1 MNNKKDNK
9 EENDLPDTSNFF
21 ISYNDVKNNKSD
33 NSRFLAF
40 SSTESGP
47 PSPDD
52 KPVGGGPPS
61 PDDKPVGGGPP
72 SPDDKPVGG
81 GPPSPDDKPVGG
93 GPPSPDD
100 KPVGGGPPS
109 PDDKPVG
116 GGPPSPDDKPVGGGP
131 PSPDDKPVGGGPPP
145 TKYRKNIKHKI
156 NNEISSSI
164 TKIFKKNRVGHINKK
179 IIYSA
184 IGIIAVAVIIMIFS
198 QESDF
203 KISPPKFNQGAVT
216 EAKALEISLKNV
228 SVANID
234 NNNIKINTIFD
245 VYNPNEGTLILEN
258 INYNINLDK
267 IRIASGEIGT
277 RPEGFV
283 DSQEGI
289 YPIIGNGTVTL
300 KDQKTIEKD
309 NRIDNVWNKI
319 ADESSSFQVNGSFA
333 YKQTSTFQAHGGE
346 IDFSLKYP

>member
-1 MNNKKDNK
+1 MNNKKNNK

-33 NSRFLAF
+33 NSKFLAF

-47 PSPDD
+47 P
-52 KPVGGGPPS
+52 PS
-61 PDDKPVGGGPP
+61 PDDKPVGGEGPPP
-72 SPDDKPVGG
+72 SP
-81 GPPSPDDKPVGG
+81 
-93 GPPSPDD
+93 
-100 KPVGGGPPS
+100 
-109 PDDKPVG
+109 
-116 GGPPSPDDKPVGGGP
+116 
-131 PSPDDKPVGGGPPP
+131 
-145 TKYRKNIKHKI
+145 TKYSKNIKHKI

>member
-1 MNNKKDNK
+1 LNNKKDNK

-21 ISYNDVKNNKSD
+21 ISYNDGKNNKSD
-33 NSRFLAF
+33 NSRFFAF

-47 PSPDD
+47 PPPPDD
-52 KPVGGGPPS
+52 KPVGGGEGGPPPP
-61 PDDKPVGGGPP
+61 PDDKPVGGG
-72 SPDDKPVGG
+72 
-81 GPPSPDDKPVGG
+81 GPPS
-93 GPPSPDD
+93 
-100 KPVGGGPPS
+100 
-109 PDDKPVG
+109 
-116 GGPPSPDDKPVGGGP
+116 
-131 PSPDDKPVGGGPPP
+131 
-145 TKYRKNIKHKI
+145 TKYSKNIKHKI
-156 NNEISSSI
+156 NNEISPI
-164 TKIFKKNRVGHINKK
+164 TKIFKKNRIGHINKK

-198 QESDF
+198 QGSDF
-203 KISPPKFNQGAVT
+203 KISPPKFNQGALT

-234 NNNIKINTIFD
+234 NNIIKINTIFD

-333 YKQTSTFQAHGGE
+333 YKQTSTFQAHAGE
-346 IDFSLKYP
+346 NDFSFIYP

>member
-1 MNNKKDNK
+1 LNNKKDNK

-21 ISYNDVKNNKSD
+21 HISYNDGKDNRND

-40 SSTESGP
+40 SSTGSGP
-47 PSPDD
+47 PADD
-52 KPVGGGPPS
+52 KPVGPPA
-61 PDDKPVGGGPP
+61 DDKPVGPP
-72 SPDDKPVGG
+72 ADDKPVG
-81 GPPSPDDKPVGG
+81 PPADDKPVG
-93 GPPSPDD
+93 PPA
-100 KPVGGGPPS
+100 
-109 PDDKPVG
+109 
-116 GGPPSPDDKPVGGGP
+116 
-131 PSPDDKPVGGGPPP
+131 
-145 TKYRKNIKHKI
+145 KYSNDIKHKI
-156 NNEISSSI
+156 NNEISAI
-164 TKIFKKNRVGHINKK
+164 TKIIKKYRVGHINKK

-228 SVANID
+228 SVTNID
-234 NNNIKINTIFD
+234 NNTIKINTIFD

-258 INYNINLDK
+258 INYNVNLDK
-267 IRIASGEIGT
+267 IRIASGDIGQ

-300 KDQKTIEKD
+300 KDEKTIEKD

-319 ADESSSFQVNGSFA
+319 ANKSSSFQVNGGFA
-333 YKQTSTFQAHGGE
+333 YKQTSSFQAHGGE
-346 IDFSLKYP
+346 IDFNMVYP

>member
-1 MNNKKDNK
+1 MNNKKNNK

-33 NSRFLAF
+33 NSKFLAF

-47 PSPDD
+47 P
-52 KPVGGGPPS
+52 PS
-61 PDDKPVGGGPP
+61 PDDKPVGGGGPPP
-72 SPDDKPVGG
+72 SP
-81 GPPSPDDKPVGG
+81 
-93 GPPSPDD
+93 
-100 KPVGGGPPS
+100 
-109 PDDKPVG
+109 
-116 GGPPSPDDKPVGGGP
+116 
-131 PSPDDKPVGGGPPP
+131 
-145 TKYRKNIKHKI
+145 TKYSKNIKHKI
-156 NNEISSSI
+156 NHEISSSI

>member
-1 MNNKKDNK
+1 LNNKKDNK

-52 KPVGGGPPS
+52 KPVR
-61 PDDKPVGGGPP
+61 
-72 SPDDKPVGG
+72 G

-145 TKYRKNIKHKI
+145 TKYSKNIKHKI
-156 NNEISSSI
+156 NDEISSSI

-184 IGIIAVAVIIMIFS
+184 IGI
-198 QESDF
+198 
-203 KISPPKFNQGAVT
+203 
-216 EAKALEISLKNV
+216 
-228 SVANID
+228 
-234 NNNIKINTIFD
+234 
-245 VYNPNEGTLILEN
+245 
-258 INYNINLDK
+258 
-267 IRIASGEIGT
+267 
-277 RPEGFV
+277 
-283 DSQEGI
+283 
-289 YPIIGNGTVTL
+289 
-300 KDQKTIEKD
+300 
-309 NRIDNVWNKI
+309 
-319 ADESSSFQVNGSFA
+319 
-333 YKQTSTFQAHGGE
+333 
-346 IDFSLKYP
+346 

>member
-1 MNNKKDNK
+1 LNNKKNNK

-33 NSRFLAF
+33 NSKFLAF
-40 SSTESGP
+40 SSIESGP

-52 KPVGGGPPS
+52 KPVGGGPP
-61 PDDKPVGGGPP
+61 P

-81 GPPSPDDKPVGG
+81 GP
-93 GPPSPDD
+93 
-100 KPVGGGPPS
+100 
-109 PDDKPVG
+109 
-116 GGPPSPDDKPVGGGP
+116 P

-145 TKYRKNIKHKI
+145 SPDDKPVGGGPPPSPTKYSKNIKHKI
-156 NNEISSSI
+156 NHEISSSI

>member
-1 MNNKKDNK
+1 LNNKKDNK

-33 NSRFLAF
+33 NSRFFAF
-40 SSTESGP
+40 SSTESGGSP
-47 PSPDD
+47 PPDD
-52 KPVGGGPPS
+52 KPVGGGEGSPP
-61 PDDKPVGGGPP
+61 PDDKPVGGGEGSPP
-72 SPDDKPVGG
+72 PDDKPVGG
-81 GPPSPDDKPVGG
+81 GEGS
-93 GPPSPDD
+93 
-100 KPVGGGPPS
+100 
-109 PDDKPVG
+109 
-116 GGPPSPDDKPVGGGP
+116 
-131 PSPDDKPVGGGPPP
+131 PP
-145 TKYRKNIKHKI
+145 TKYNKNIKHKI
-156 NNEISSSI
+156 NNGISSSI
-164 TKIFKKNRVGHINKK
+164 TKIFKKNRIGHINKK

-228 SVANID
+228 SVADID
-234 NNNIKINTIFD
+234 NNIIKINTIFD

>member
-40 SSTESGP
+40 SSTES
-47 PSPDD
+47 
-52 KPVGGGPPS
+52 
-61 PDDKPVGGGPP
+61 
-72 SPDDKPVGG
+72 
-81 GPPSPDDKPVGG
+81 
-93 GPPSPDD
+93 
-100 KPVGGGPPS
+100 
-109 PDDKPVG
+109 
-116 GGPPSPDDKPVGGGP
+116 GP

>member
-1 MNNKKDNK
+1 LNNKKNNK

-33 NSRFLAF
+33 NSKFLAF

-47 PSPDD
+47 PPSPDD
-52 KPVGGGPPS
+52 KPVGGGGPPPS
-61 PDDKPVGGGPP
+61 PDDKPVGGGGPPP

-81 GPPSPDDKPVGG
+81 GGPPPSP
-93 GPPSPDD
+93 
-100 KPVGGGPPS
+100 
-109 PDDKPVG
+109 
-116 GGPPSPDDKPVGGGP
+116 
-131 PSPDDKPVGGGPPP
+131 
-145 TKYRKNIKHKI
+145 TKYSKNIKHKI
-156 NNEISSSI
+156 NHEISSSI

>member
-33 NSRFLAF
+33 NSKFLAF

-47 PSPDD
+47 PPSPDD
-52 KPVGGGPPS
+52 KPVGGEGPPPS
-61 PDDKPVGGGPP
+61 PDDKPVGGEGPPP

-81 GPPSPDDKPVGG
+81 EGPPPSP
-93 GPPSPDD
+93 
-100 KPVGGGPPS
+100 
-109 PDDKPVG
+109 
-116 GGPPSPDDKPVGGGP
+116 
-131 PSPDDKPVGGGPPP
+131 
-145 TKYRKNIKHKI
+145 TKYSKNIKHKI
-156 NNEISSSI
+156 NHEISSSI

>member
-1 MNNKKDNK
+1 MNNKKNNK

-33 NSRFLAF
+33 NSKFLAF

-47 PSPDD
+47 PPSPDD
-52 KPVGGGPPS
+52 KPVGGEGPPPS
-61 PDDKPVGGGPP
+61 PDDKPVGGEGPPP

-81 GPPSPDDKPVGG
+81 EGPPPSP
-93 GPPSPDD
+93 
-100 KPVGGGPPS
+100 
-109 PDDKPVG
+109 
-116 GGPPSPDDKPVGGGP
+116 
-131 PSPDDKPVGGGPPP
+131 
-145 TKYRKNIKHKI
+145 TKYSKNIKHKI
-156 NNEISSSI
+156 NHEISSSI